1 MREAKEILKETAE
14 GADEALRIAEEKG
27 LTLAEVFYLP
37 EAIKT
42 KIINEMRA
50 QEIPYRRI
58 PPTAAT
64 EGGEEKIKGITVDL
78 TN

>member
-1 MREAKEILKETAE
+1 MREAKEVLKATDEIAE
-14 GADEALRIAEEKG
+14 EALRIAEEKG

-37 EAIKT
+37 EAIKN

-64 EGGEEKIKGITVDL
+64 EGGK
-78 TN
+78 